1 MSESVMGYRGS
12 QPEPEAEIKILVE
25 YFRDP
30 NNDEWSVRLSTEG
43 MTRGYEAE
51 QSAELLE
58 EVIETIQAG
67 GIDFG
72 N

>member
-1 MSESVMGYRGS
+1 MSENAMGYS
-12 QPEPEAEIKILVE
+12 NNQPEPDADIRILVE

-30 NNDEWSVRLSTEG
+30 RNDEWSVKLSTEG
-43 MTRGYEAE
+43 MTRGYESE
-51 QSAELLE
+51 QTAELLT
-58 EVIETIQAG
+58 EVLETIEAG